1 MKLSYK
7 FSSAL
12 VATIVLI
19 MAVASCGKKEYTVM
33 RQNAETIKMVGPD
46 GSVSVTKL
54 SPGDKI
60 LAKIETG
67 GRHFG
72 MAIEETI
79 SEK

>member
-1 MKLSYK
+1 M
-7 FSSAL
+7 
-12 VATIVLI
+12 VTATD
-19 MAVASCGKKEYTVM
+19 GKKEYTVM
-33 RQNAETIKMVGPD
+33 LQNAETIKMVGSK

-54 SPGDKI
+54 MPGDKV

>member
-1 MKLSYK
+1 MML
-7 FSSAL
+7 
-12 VATIVLI
+12 
-19 MAVASCGKKEYTVM
+19 
-33 RQNAETIKMVGPD
+33 QNAETIKMVGSK

-54 SPGDKI
+54 SPGDKV

>member
-1 MKLSYK
+1 M
-7 FSSAL
+7 
-12 VATIVLI
+12 VTATD
-19 MAVASCGKKEYTVM
+19 GKKEYSVM
-33 RQNAETIKMVGPD
+33 LQNAETIKVVGRN
-46 GSVSVTKL
+46 GSVSVTRL